1 MTSQTKTPAHPQEK
15 TGSSRQADPA
25 AKGETVVSIKGES
38 APRLPHEHD
47 ESSHSQASEPRKV
60 IQQAKAD
67 LDRGLVDADVG
78 KPMNELY
85 KKSFKPT
92 QANATRAKTGR

>member
-1 MTSQTKTPAHPQEK
+1 MTSHPKTPAQPEER
-15 TGSSRQADPA
+15 TGSKRQADPA
-25 AKGETVVSIKGES
+25 AKGETLVHIKGEPV
-38 APRLPHEHD
+38 PRLPHEHD
-47 ESSHSQASEPRKV
+47 ESSHSQASEPRQV

-67 LDRGLVDADVG
+67 LDRGLVDADVSQ
-78 KPMNELY
+78 PMNELY